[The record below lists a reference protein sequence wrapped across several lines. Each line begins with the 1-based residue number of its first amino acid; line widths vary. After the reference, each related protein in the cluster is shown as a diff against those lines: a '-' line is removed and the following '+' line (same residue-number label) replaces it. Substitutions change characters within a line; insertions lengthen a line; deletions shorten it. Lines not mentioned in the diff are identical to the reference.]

1 MLHKYDGLSLIPRN
15 HMVDGVTTPPEVVL
29 QSPHA
34 HCGIWVP
41 IMYAH
46 DINKYRSNR
55 KKERPG
61 IVVHIFNPSHWEPE
75 DGGSL
80 WVQGQLSLREICLK
94 KKKGQIK
101 QTSKQTKQM

>member
-1 MLHKYDGLSLIPRN
+1 
-15 HMVDGVTTPPEVVL
+15 MVDGVTTPPEVVL

-61 IVVHIFNPSHWEPE
+61 IVVHTFNPSTWESE
-75 DGGSL
+75 AEGSEFKASLVCRVSSRTARTTQRNLVLKNEIKKEERRKERRKEGG
-80 WVQGQLSLREICLK
+80 K
-94 KKKGQIK
+94 K
-101 QTSKQTKQM
+101 M